1 MTPSPRPSA
10 PRRLA
15 ALAALLGLA
24 ALPAG
29 ADWLITRQGGRVET
43 RGAWETR
50 GKLVVFRT
58 MDGTLSSLRLTEVD
72 LEASRRATE
81 EAVRARA
88 ARAEAPAKPPVKKP
102 SVLVLTDKD
111 VRHVE
116 EASSGAA
123 DGAPEE
129 AAEKAADDLA
139 VANWER
145 SADPAE
151 GHVVITGTIRNA
163 AAGSTATGVNLTV
176 SLFDESGRQV
186 GSAEAV
192 LTTTAL
198 PSGQQS
204 GFRAEFPGVFAF
216 SDVRFAPKGL
226 QLKAGPPEP
235 EPAASGG

>member
-1 MTPSPRPSA
+1 MTRRPRTSTL
-10 PRRLA
+10 RLLA
-15 ALAALLGLA
+15 VLALPGLA

-29 ADWLITRQGGRVET
+29 ADWLVTRQGGRVET
-43 RGAWETR
+43 RGAWETK

-88 ARAEAPAKPPVKKP
+88 ALAEAPVKPPVKKP

-123 DGAPEE
+123 DGAPAAA
-129 AAEKAADDLA
+129 AAEKPADDLT

-163 AAGSTATGVNLTV
+163 AAGSTATGVNL
-176 SLFDESGRQV
+176 SIALFDESGRQV
-186 GSAEAV
+186 GTAEAV

-216 SDVRFAPKGL
+216 SDVKFAPKGTL
-226 QLKAGPPEP
+226 LKAGPPEP